1 MIRYLKNR
9 LRAYI
14 DRAVRDCVT
23 AYADTIKPKEI
34 DTEEIAEQ
42 VLYLVKTG
50 HTLEYES
57 LAECIDIS
65 ELAGQFTVHDIAGE
79 VDCQWVAEHLPV
91 SEIAEN
97 FDVNALADYIDLEAL
112 AAAFSADDLAD
123 KLAGGLDYKCLA
135 AAILKELRPVE
146 VRPSA

>member
-23 AYADTIKPKEI
+23 AYADTITPQEI
-34 DTEEIAEQ
+34 DADAIAKQAAGLVKDDLDCESVAEEID
-42 VLYLVKTG
+42 V
-50 HTLEYES
+50 
-57 LAECIDIS
+57 S
-65 ELAGQFTVHDIAGE
+65 ELALQFDTADIAGE
-79 VDCQWVAEHLPV
+79 VDHYRLASHICMSTL
-91 SEIAEN
+91 AEN
-97 FDVNALADYIDLEAL
+97 FDVEDIASHVE
-112 AAAFSADDLAD
+112 
-123 KLAGGLDYKCLA
+123 LDYKCLA

>member
-14 DRAVRDCVT
+14 DRAVRDCFT
-23 AYADTIKPKEI
+23 AYAETIRPKEI

-42 VLYLVKTG
+42 VLDRVKTG

-65 ELAGQFTVHDIAGE
+65 ELALQFDTADIAGE
-79 VDCQWVAEHLPV
+79 VDYAMVADYVCLPTL
-91 SEIAEN
+91 AEN
-97 FDVNALADYIDLEAL
+97 FDVEEIASHVD
-112 AAAFSADDLAD
+112 
-123 KLAGGLDYKCLA
+123 LDYKCLA

-146 VRPSA
+146 VRPSV

>member
-23 AYADTIKPKEI
+23 ACANTIAPQEI
-34 DTEEIAEQ
+34 DADAIAKQ
-42 VLYLVKTG
+42 AACLVRDD
-50 HTLEYES
+50 LEWEAVA
-57 LAECIDIS
+57 AEIDIS
-65 ELAGQFTVHDIAGE
+65 ELALQFDTADIAGE
-79 VDCQWVAEHLPV
+79 VDHYRLASHICMSTL
-91 SEIAEN
+91 AEN
-97 FDVNALADYIDLEAL
+97 FDVEEIASHVE
-112 AAAFSADDLAD
+112 
-123 KLAGGLDYKCLA
+123 LDYKCLA